1 MRTDGNGGEN
11 PNYFPN
17 SFDDIQIDQAYKE
30 PLLKSTVIMPTVW
43 SNCEG
48 ETIISQ
54 PGNLFKIMSRAAAKH
69 HK

>member
-30 PLLKSTVIMPTVW
+30 PPFKNSHYAD
-43 SNCEG
+43 SYDRNCEG
-48 ETIISQ
+48 E
-54 PGNLFKIMSRAAAKH
+54 K
-69 HK
+69 